1 MNRFT
6 VAVLSLLVGASAY
19 ATDRK
24 ASIDID
30 DRVQYQHVTGFGG
43 FSPSPT
49 WSYWLGDTEM
59 NKLFGKG
66 DNQLGLNVL
75 RLYIAN
81 NKSAWG
87 AGVAN
92 AKNAKKNGAFIF
104 ASPWSPPASWKS
116 NNNDSNGGELL
127 ESHYGDWANF
137 LNDYYD
143 YMKGQGVEIDAVSIQ
158 NEPDWTAE
166 YQSCIWTGEK
176 LAKFLREY
184 GSVIKCKIIA
194 PEAIHFTR
202 ELHEAILKDDEACKQ
217 LDIVGGHFYGW
228 DGSSYPLATQKG
240 KEVWMTEFLIN
251 ERQQNEGKNINWN
264 DDGFL
269 FARSINDAM
278 LANMSAWVHYS
289 LKRYYGCIGDGQ
301 YGTTNNA
308 ITKRGYILSQYAKY
322 VSNSTRVRH
331 SLNDASG
338 LLSSSA
344 YISQTG
350 DSTIVMVLN
359 PSGDTFTTTL
369 SLPFNTLGGCQ
380 VVTSESMDAQKT
392 LITLED
398 ESYQPEV
405 NIEPY
410 TVNTFIFTKNSE
422 RTNRPDIEEENVVS
436 IMTDGYDLYG
446 ASCIPAGWRA
456 KSEEGVR
463 KAGSYSLGPRIMGFS
478 AEGLMQYAFYFRTGD
493 AADGYVS
500 YGEEKDYRLQL
511 EPGKYTLSFST
522 VGWKANPEV
531 TAKVQTTTGTDI
543 ASLVAT
549 PEHFVSAN
557 GSSAR
562 ITEANDFALDFEITT
577 TGNYVLKW
585 DVAKSSGGF
594 NEALL
599 GNVKLVRRDKDATA
613 IQLTKASSANDV
625 IGIYD
630 IQGRALPRLQN
641 GINIIKHTDGTTTKV
656 MK

>member
-251 ERQQNEGKNINWN
+251 ERQQNEGKNINWK

-500 YGEEKDYRLQL
+500 YGEEKDCRLQL

-531 TAKVQTTTGTDI
+531 TAKVKTTTGTDI